1 MKEKITKLKDWY
13 NSLNSTKQKLVK
25 YGIIAFLS
33 SFLGGYFAES
43 AYRVST
49 NGLLGAENASINFL
63 LCPIYA
69 LIRANGLIYTLIITL
84 AISGFLFI
92 MEFRNQDLAKEA
104 HEDDRGVAVAANP
117 LYGSA
122 DWMQPEEIHKHFEIG
137 PVKDVEGII
146 LGQLDKEGKEAI
158 CLANN
163 SPGNR
168 NIMIFGSPGSGKS
181 YGFVRSAVFQSVKN
195 QASMVITDPKGEI
208 HNDMRKFLLDNG
220 YEVKLFDL
228 VDLLYSDSWDCVSEI
243 IDPKTG
249 NANELRIAE
258 FADAIMKNSGEG
270 DEFWDGGEAN
280 LLKAIIFYQAYRNES
295 AKVEKFTKS
304 IIELCKDLSI
314 DSNDCQQ
321 FITIIQD
328 ESTIMNDKYYCVR
341 ELAKRKAE
349 QDLENGQR
357 DSAIDASLTGDE

>member
-1 MKEKITKLKDWY
+1 MKKKITKLKDWY

-122 DWMQPEEIHKHFEIG
+122 DWMQPEEIHMPSSKLLRRDG
-137 PVKDVEGII
+137 
-146 LGQLDKEGKEAI
+146 
-158 CLANN
+158 
-163 SPGNR
+163 R
-168 NIMIFGSPGSGKS
+168 
-181 YGFVRSAVFQSVKN
+181 RS
-195 QASMVITDPKGEI
+195 
-208 HNDMRKFLLDNG
+208 
-220 YEVKLFDL
+220 
-228 VDLLYSDSWDCVSEI
+228 C
-243 IDPKTG
+243 
-249 NANELRIAE
+249 
-258 FADAIMKNSGEG
+258 
-270 DEFWDGGEAN
+270 
-280 LLKAIIFYQAYRNES
+280 
-295 AKVEKFTKS
+295 
-304 IIELCKDLSI
+304 
-314 DSNDCQQ
+314 
-321 FITIIQD
+321 
-328 ESTIMNDKYYCVR
+328 
-341 ELAKRKAE
+341 
-349 QDLENGQR
+349 
-357 DSAIDASLTGDE
+357 

>member
-49 NGLLGAENASINFL
+49 NGLLGADNASINFL

-146 LGQLDKEGKEAI
+146 LGQLD
-158 CLANN
+158 
-163 SPGNR
+163 
-168 NIMIFGSPGSGKS
+168 
-181 YGFVRSAVFQSVKN
+181 
-195 QASMVITDPKGEI
+195 
-208 HNDMRKFLLDNG
+208 
-220 YEVKLFDL
+220 
-228 VDLLYSDSWDCVSEI
+228 
-243 IDPKTG
+243 
-249 NANELRIAE
+249 
-258 FADAIMKNSGEG
+258 
-270 DEFWDGGEAN
+270 
-280 LLKAIIFYQAYRNES
+280 
-295 AKVEKFTKS
+295 
-304 IIELCKDLSI
+304 
-314 DSNDCQQ
+314 
-321 FITIIQD
+321 
-328 ESTIMNDKYYCVR
+328 
-341 ELAKRKAE
+341 
-349 QDLENGQR
+349 
-357 DSAIDASLTGDE
+357 

>member
-25 YGIIAFLS
+25 YGVIAFLS

-49 NGLLGAENASINFL
+49 NGLLGADNTSINFL

-168 NIMIFGSPGSGKS
+168 NIMIFGSPVPVSPT
-181 YGFVRSAVFQSVKN
+181 A
-195 QASMVITDPKGEI
+195 
-208 HNDMRKFLLDNG
+208 
-220 YEVKLFDL
+220 LFG
-228 VDLLYSDSWDCVSEI
+228 LLYSSQ
-243 IDPKTG
+243 
-249 NANELRIAE
+249 LRT
-258 FADAIMKNSGEG
+258 KPQWS
-270 DEFWDGGEAN
+270 
-280 LLKAIIFYQAYRNES
+280 LLTPRA
-295 AKVEKFTKS
+295 KFTMICAS
-304 IIELCKDLSI
+304 S
-314 DSNDCQQ
+314 
-321 FITIIQD
+321 FWITD
-328 ESTIMNDKYYCVR
+328 TK
-341 ELAKRKAE
+341 
-349 QDLENGQR
+349 
-357 DSAIDASLTGDE
+357 